1 MTTSPFSEFN
11 AKPPG
16 ELSLDEMTVTTTTI
30 GAARVENT
38 IPVGYRLVTKDD
50 GNGNTTSVLQGY
62 FTWTQGWS
70 MYGGEWRDLETQ
82 EWLYAKDDVPFGQL
96 FSNDSGGSAE

>member
-16 ELSLDEMTVTTTTI
+16 ELTLDEMTVTTTTI
-30 GAARVENT
+30 GAARVVNT
-38 IPVGYRLVTKDD
+38 LPVGYRLVTKDD
-50 GNGNTTSVLQGY
+50 GNGNTTPALQGY

-96 FSNDSGGSAE
+96 FSNDSKGSVE

>member
-11 AKPPG
+11 AKPLG
-16 ELSLDEMTVTTTTI
+16 EPTLDEITVTTATI
-30 GAARVENT
+30 GAARVVNT
-38 IPVGYRLVTKDD
+38 MPVCYRLVTKDD
-50 GNGNTTSVLQGY
+50 GNGNTTPVLQGY

-82 EWLYAKDDVPFGQL
+82 DWLYAKDDVPFGQL
-96 FSNDSGGSAE
+96 FSNDSRGPR